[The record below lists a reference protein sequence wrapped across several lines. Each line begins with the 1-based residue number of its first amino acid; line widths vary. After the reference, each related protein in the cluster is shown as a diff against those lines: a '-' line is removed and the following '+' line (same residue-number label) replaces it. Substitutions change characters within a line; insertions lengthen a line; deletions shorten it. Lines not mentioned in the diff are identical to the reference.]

1 MEYGANILQISLD
14 GFELNDPDNGFTL
27 AATSIDGLFGA
38 PELRVETG
46 DNFGRDGGWI
56 NPPKYKPRVIQISDA
71 QIFHRDPV
79 VLEQKRNDL
88 VQHLMQKGHDFTMR
102 VVTYAGHE
110 RFLGVRVIRM
120 PVPALDTKNKQ
131 TYELDLYAKDP
142 LYYDYAEGELMAIV
156 TKTKDGGFDI
166 PFNIPFN
173 ISASTLPT
181 VVTNSGNEIMK
192 PVIKIKTA
200 ATNPQI
206 INRTTGDIMKVNVS
220 INDGDELVID
230 MKQSLITL
238 NGENIFY
245 LKEDFASFWGLA
257 VGENRIE
264 LITDI
269 GGEETE
275 AELYYSS
282 AFISI

>member
-1 MEYGANILQISLD
+1 
-14 GFELNDPDNGFTL
+14 
-27 AATSIDGLFGA
+27 
-38 PELRVETG
+38 
-46 DNFGRDGGWI
+46 
-56 NPPKYKPRVIQISDA
+56 
-71 QIFHRDPV
+71 
-79 VLEQKRNDL
+79 
-88 VQHLMQKGHDFTMR
+88 
-102 VVTYAGHE
+102 
-110 RFLGVRVIRM
+110 
-120 PVPALDTKNKQ
+120 
-131 TYELDLYAKDP
+131 
-142 LYYDYAEGELMAIV
+142 
-156 TKTKDGGFDI
+156 
-166 PFNIPFN
+166 
-173 ISASTLPT
+173 
-181 VVTNSGNEIMK
+181 
-192 PVIKIKTA
+192 
-200 ATNPQI
+200 
-206 INRTTGDIMKVNVS
+206 MKVNVS